1 MRILQM
7 SDLHLEFEDFRP
19 TEDADMLML
28 NGDICVADILNRTK
42 DSKYFYQK
50 ERFLKFFEY
59 CANKYEHVLYI
70 AGNHESYSGRLDKT
84 IPTLRDSL
92 PDRITILNNTCIDI
106 EGIRFIGGTLWT
118 DCNNKNPLTEY
129 YLKGYMTDF
138 KIIKYK
144 DGPIYRK
151 LTPFDT
157 ANLHAASVR
166 SIKELSSGSDRVVVM
181 SHHAPSRM
189 SIHSSYS
196 DSMYEQSN
204 FGYYSDLDNL
214 IIDNPQIELWTHG
227 HMHNSFD
234 YNIGNTRIVCN
245 PKGYR
250 DENAQ
255 GFNRFNILEL

>member
-1 MRILQM
+1 MRVLQM

-28 NGDICVADILNRTK
+28 NGDICVADILNRTE

-50 ERFLKFFEY
+50 ERFLDFFEY
-59 CANKYEHVLYI
+59 CRNKYQYVLYI
-70 AGNHESYSGRLDKT
+70 PGNHESYSGT
-84 IPTLRDSL
+84 I
-92 PDRITILNNTCIDI
+92 NNTSSILKNKLEGITVLDDEWVDI
-106 EGIRFIGGTLWT
+106 EGIRFFGTTLWT
-118 DCNNKNPLTEY
+118 DCNHKNPLTEY
-129 YLKGYMTDF
+129 YLKGYMSDF

-144 DGPIYRK
+144 DGTIYRK
-151 LTPFDT
+151 LIPSDT
-157 ANLHAASVR
+157 ADFHARALRRIINNIR
-166 SIKELSSGSDRVVVM
+166 SAERVVIM

-189 SIHSSYS
+189 SIHGSYS

-204 FGYYSDLDNL
+204 FGYYSDLDNFIL
-214 IIDNPQIELWTHG
+214 DNPQIELWTHG

-245 PKGYR
+245 PKGYK